1 MLDSDAT
8 SSGSSKSGSG
18 SGAGSGSGSTSP
30 TSAAASAPAATPSSV
45 SVGAQIRQNIITGVH
60 APGSKLREAA
70 LAKQYAVS
78 RIPVREALRSLEA
91 EGLVESRRYSGSM
104 VAPSPVEDAEDLFEI
119 RIVLESATAKR
130 AAKRAAEQ
138 NNGQEPGSRWREIRM
153 EISEILDEGDIV
165 IDEGRFED
173 LAVLNMRFHFAIAEL
188 GGSLSLV
195 SLLRQISGK
204 IEWLYSL
211 NVTRRGP
218 QAWPEHRD
226 IIAAIDAGQEAKAAE
241 VMATHVRRSRDSYFA
256 MMAERHP

>member
-1 MLDSDAT
+1 MSDLSQTGVSATGAAAAT
-8 SSGSSKSGSG
+8 SSTTSGSS
-18 SGAGSGSGSTSP
+18 ATS
-30 TSAAASAPAATPSSV
+30 SSV
-45 SVGAQIRQNIITGVH
+45 SVGAKIRQDIISGTH

-91 EGLVESRRYSGSM
+91 EGLVESRPYSGSM

-130 AAKRAAEQ
+130 AAKRSAEQ
-138 NNGQEPGSRWREIRM
+138 SSGAAPDDRWHGVRK
-153 EISEILDEGDIV
+153 EISDILAEGDVV
-165 IDEGRFED
+165 IEQERYED
-173 LAVLNMRFHFAIAEL
+173 LAVLNMRFHFAVAEL
-188 GGSLSLV
+188 SGSVSFI

-218 QAWPEHRD
+218 QAWPEHRE

-241 VMATHVRRSRDSYFA
+241 VMARHVRRSRDSYFA
-256 MMAERHP
+256 MMAEKTP